1 MKRKEESSFFE
12 KKEAK
17 KLLLPRPM
25 ALARTRPSARYK
37 QKFFGSRPA
46 RARPAR
52 AFFQKRTFLL
62 HYPAHA

>member
-17 KLLLPRPM
+17 KLSLPGPT
-25 ALARTRPSARYK
+25 AVAPTRPSARYK

-46 RARPAR
+46 RA
-52 AFFQKRTFLL
+52 FFQKRTFLL
-62 HYPAHA
+62 PYPAHA